1 MEKPHVNFTLAEMRD
16 YIRQKKLNV
25 KPITLNLSRAETIAT
40 LKKLGHWDDS
50 VKKKKRLPK
59 DTKQFKKA
67 DRAIRSTTVSKD
79 ADVKKAFDKFV
90 ELHLK
95 YIDRFGDEGLK
106 KLKKQNRSPMN
117 VSDMSD
123 TLLKE
128 MEDIRASI
136 RNQSLWSKL
145 TTTKKVREA
154 NMKVRELSKNI
165 KSRYQKISSAKKAAP
180 KEDEVRPVDKD
191 VPKIKKKPAPKE
203 DEVRPVD
210 KDVPKPPAKKP
221 APPKGKNVGAKVK
234 AIEEKGKDKPRGKS
248 QPPTGPLIAK
258 KDRELY
264 VADFLAKYKQKTNV
278 YKVLKEFDKRLGGI
292 ASAMLVPLDEVKK
305 IRKKSIAKLH
315 PDKGGDEEKFK
326 MVNDA
331 FNALIQSYK
340 VPGYK
345 SFSTLLNER
354 RAEAA
359 QAQAEAK
366 AKADAKKS

>member
-59 DTKQFKKA
+59 DIKQFRKL
-67 DRAIRSTTVSKD
+67 DRASSGTTVSKD
-79 ADVKKAFDKFV
+79 ADVKKAFDKFI

-106 KLKKQNRSPMN
+106 KLKKQNRTAMN

-136 RNQSLWSKL
+136 KNQKLWSDL
-145 TTTKKVREA
+145 TQNKKVLNA
-154 NMKVRELSKNI
+154 SAKVRELRKNI

-234 AIEEKGKDKPRGKS
+234 AIEAKGKS
-248 QPPTGPLIAK
+248 QPPTGPPVAK
-258 KDRELY
+258 RDRDIYTDE
-264 VADFLAKYKQKTNV
+264 FFNKYEKTFNKTV
-278 YKVLKEFDKRLGGI
+278 YQVLKRFDKRLGSKK
-292 ASAMLVPLDEVKK
+292 AAALVPMDELTKL
-305 IRKKSIAKLH
+305 RKKSIAKIH
-315 PDKGGDEEKFK
+315 PDKGGDEEEFK

-331 FNALIQSYK
+331 FDALLKSYK

-345 SFSTLLNER
+345 SYETLLKER
-354 RAEAA
+354 YDDQRKALAEAA
-359 QAQAEAK
+359 K
-366 AKADAKKS
+366 AKKK